1 VLNRDAVF
9 VVRTSRSGPGSRPG
23 KDVSVHSAF
32 VRTDELGTDPRKA
45 LRHGTASP
53 LADVP
58 EDLMKHP
65 RLATALSLLL
75 LGAVPPASIA
85 QTTSNS
91 VQLTWTASGDDSLTG
106 TASQY
111 DLRYSTSLITA
122 ANYSSATQVTGEP
135 APAAPGTSQ
144 SHTVTGLQA
153 ATTYWFAI
161 KTADDA
167 GNWSL
172 ISNVVSRA
180 TSIAPDVIRP
190 APASVAVSSV
200 TDTSA
205 TLAWTA
211 VGDDSLTGT
220 ATSYQ
225 VRYSTVPITLA
236 NFASATAV
244 TGVPVP
250 AVAGTAQSVVVRSL
264 SRQVT
269 YYFALRTADDAGNLS
284 ALSNVPSATTT
295 DTVAPAAIHNLAASF
310 VWMSW
315 HLSTAPSARQAQEV
329 RL

>member
-1 VLNRDAVF
+1 
-9 VVRTSRSGPGSRPG
+9 
-23 KDVSVHSAF
+23 
-32 VRTDELGTDPRKA
+32 
-45 LRHGTASP
+45 
-53 LADVP
+53 
-58 EDLMKHP
+58 MKHP
-65 RLATALSLLL
+65 RLASALCLLL
-75 LGAVPPASIA
+75 LGTSPADSLA
-85 QTTSNS
+85 QSAWNS
-91 VQLTWTASGDDSLTG
+91 VQLTWTATGDDSLTG

-122 ANYSSATQVTGEP
+122 ANFASATSAIGEP
-135 APAAPGTSQ
+135 APGASGTSQ
-144 SHTVTGLQA
+144 SHTVAGLQA

-180 TSIAPDVIRP
+180 TSAAPDAIRP
-190 APASVAVSSV
+190 AAASVAVSSV

-220 ATSYQ
+220 AASYQ
-225 VRYSTVPITLA
+225 IRYSTAPITLA

-250 AVAGTAQSVVVRSL
+250 AAPGTAQSVVVRSL

-269 YYFALRTADDAGNLS
+269 YYFALRTADDSGNVS
-284 ALSNVPSATTT
+284 ALSNVPSTTTT
-295 DTVAPAAIHNLAASF
+295 DTMAPAAIRTLAAGF

-315 HLSTAPSARQAQEV
+315 HLSAAPSAREV
-329 RL
+329 RVVRL

>member
-1 VLNRDAVF
+1 
-9 VVRTSRSGPGSRPG
+9 VV
-23 KDVSVHSAF
+23 
-32 VRTDELGTDPRKA
+32 E
-45 LRHGTASP
+45 
-53 LADVP
+53 VP

-65 RLATALSLLL
+65 RLASALCLLL
-75 LGAVPPASIA
+75 LGILPAESLA
-85 QTTSNS
+85 QGAWNS
-91 VQLTWTASGDDSLTG
+91 VQLTWTAPGDDSLAG
-106 TASQY
+106 TAAQY

-122 ANYSSATQVTGEP
+122 ANFASVTQATGEP
-135 APAAPGTSQ
+135 TPGAPGTNQ
-144 SHTVTGLQA
+144 NFTVTGLEP

-161 KTADDA
+161 KTVDDS

-172 ISNVVSRA
+172 LSNVVSRV
-180 TSIAPDVIRP
+180 TSAAPDVIRP
-190 APASVAVSSV
+190 APASVAVSAV
-200 TDTSA
+200 NDTSA

-225 VRYSTVPITLA
+225 VRYSTAPITLA

-250 AVAGTAQSVVVRSL
+250 AAPGTAQSVVVRNL

-269 YYFALRTADDAGNLS
+269 YYFALRTTDDSGNLS

-295 DTVAPAAIHNLAASF
+295 DTAAPAAIRNLAASF

-315 HLSTAPSARQAQEV
+315 HLSGIPSAREAREV

>member
-1 VLNRDAVF
+1 
-9 VVRTSRSGPGSRPG
+9 
-23 KDVSVHSAF
+23 
-32 VRTDELGTDPRKA
+32 
-45 LRHGTASP
+45 
-53 LADVP
+53 
-58 EDLMKHP
+58 MKHLC
-65 RLATALSLLL
+65 LAPALCLLL
-75 LGAVPPASIA
+75 LGIIPAASVA
-85 QTTSNS
+85 QSASNS

-122 ANYSSATQVTGEP
+122 ANFASATQVTGEP
-135 APAAPGTSQ
+135 VPGAPGASQ
-144 SHTVTGLQA
+144 SHTVTGLQP

-161 KTADDA
+161 KTADDV

-172 ISNVVSRA
+172 VSNVISKT
-180 TSIAPDVIRP
+180 TSAAPDVIRP
-190 APASVAVSSV
+190 AAASVAVSAV

-220 ATSYQ
+220 ATSYE
-225 VRYSTVPITLA
+225 VRYSTAPITAA
-236 NFASATAV
+236 NFASATAA
-244 TGVPVP
+244 TGVPAP

-269 YYFALRTADDAGNLS
+269 YYFALRTTDDAGNPS
-284 ALSNVPSATTT
+284 ALSNVPSTTTT
-295 DTVAPAAIHNLAASF
+295 DTMAPAAIHNLAASF

-315 HLSTAPSARQAQEV
+315 HVSTVPSAHEAREV

>member
-1 VLNRDAVF
+1 MA
-9 VVRTSRSGPGSRPG
+9 
-23 KDVSVHSAF
+23 
-32 VRTDELGTDPRKA
+32 E
-45 LRHGTASP
+45 
-53 LADVP
+53 VP

-65 RLATALSLLL
+65 RLASALCLLL
-75 LGAVPPASIA
+75 LGTIPADSVA
-85 QTTSNS
+85 QTAWNS
-91 VQLTWTASGDDSLTG
+91 VPLTWTAVGDDSVTG
-106 TASQY
+106 TATQY

-122 ANYSSATQVTGEP
+122 ANFASATAVIGEP
-135 APAAPGTSQ
+135 APGVAGASQ

-172 ISNVVSRA
+172 VSNVVSRTTGA
-180 TSIAPDVIRP
+180 APDVIRP
-190 APASVAVSSV
+190 AVASVAVSSV

-220 ATSYQ
+220 ATSYD
-225 VRYSTVPITLA
+225 VRYSTAPITIA

-244 TGVPVP
+244 TGVSAPS
-250 AVAGTAQSVVVRSL
+250 VAGTAQSVVVRGL
-264 SRQVT
+264 SRQGT
-269 YYFALRTADDAGNLS
+269 YYFALRTTDDSGNVS
-284 ALSNVPSATTT
+284 ALSNVPSASTT
-295 DTVAPAAIHNLAASF
+295 DTLAPAAIRTLAAGF

-315 HLSTAPSARQAQEV
+315 QHSAGPAAREAQGI

>member
-1 VLNRDAVF
+1 
-9 VVRTSRSGPGSRPG
+9 VV
-23 KDVSVHSAF
+23 SAC
-32 VRTDELGTDPRKA
+32 VRTDELGTNPRKA
-45 LRHGTASP
+45 LRHGIAS
-53 LADVP
+53 LVADPP
-58 EDLMKHP
+58 EDLMKHLC
-65 RLATALSLLL
+65 LATALSLLL
-75 LGAVPPASIA
+75 IGAVPSVSVA
-85 QTTSNS
+85 QTTANS
-91 VQLTWTASGDDSLTG
+91 VSLTWTATGDDSLTG

-122 ANYSSATQVTGEP
+122 ANYASATAVTGEP

-144 SHTVTGLQA
+144 SHTVTGLQP
-153 ATTYWFAI
+153 ATAYWFAI

-167 GNWSL
+167 GNWSIL
-172 ISNVVSRA
+172 SNVVTRTTLA
-180 TSIAPDVIRP
+180 APDVIRP

-220 ATSYQ
+220 AAAYQ
-225 VRYSTVPITLA
+225 IRYSTAPITLA

-264 SRQVT
+264 GRQVT

>member
-1 VLNRDAVF
+1 M
-9 VVRTSRSGPGSRPG
+9 T
-23 KDVSVHSAF
+23 
-32 VRTDELGTDPRKA
+32 
-45 LRHGTASP
+45 
-53 LADVP
+53 
-58 EDLMKHP
+58 HP
-65 RLATALSLLL
+65 RLASALCLLL
-75 LGAVPPASIA
+75 LGAVPSASTA
-85 QTTSNS
+85 QTTPNS
-91 VQLTWTASGDDSLTG
+91 VHLTWTASGDDSLTG

-111 DLRYSTSLITA
+111 DLRYSTAAITA
-122 ANYSSATQVTGEP
+122 ANFASATQVSGLSTPG
-135 APAAPGTSQ
+135 APGASQ
-144 SHTVTGLQA
+144 SHTVTGLQP

-172 ISNVVSRA
+172 LSNVISRA
-180 TSIAPDVIRP
+180 TSAAPDIIRP

-220 ATSYQ
+220 ATSYE
-225 VRYSTVPITLA
+225 VRYSTAPITIA

-250 AVAGTAQSVVVRSL
+250 AASGTAQSVVVRNL
-264 SRQVT
+264 ARQVT
-269 YYFALRTADDAGNLS
+269 YYFALRTTDDAGNPS
-284 ALSNVPSATTT
+284 ALSNVPSTTTT
-295 DTVAPAAIHNLAASF
+295 DTMAPAAIRNLAASF

-315 HLSTAPSARQAQEV
+315 HLSTFPSAREAPEV

>member
-1 VLNRDAVF
+1 MSAP
-9 VVRTSRSGPGSRPG
+9 TS
-23 KDVSVHSAF
+23 F
-32 VRTDELGTDPRKA
+32 GTDPRKA
-45 LRHGTASP
+45 LRHGTATP
-53 LADVP
+53 AADLP

-65 RLATALSLLL
+65 RLATALGLLL
-75 LGAVPPASIA
+75 IGAVPAVSIA
-85 QTTSNS
+85 QTTANS
-91 VQLTWTASGDDSLTG
+91 ILLTWTATGDDSLTG

-111 DLRYSTSLITA
+111 DLRYSTALITA
-122 ANYSSATQVTGEP
+122 ANFASATSAVNEP
-135 APAAPGTSQ
+135 APGESGTSQ
-144 SHTVTGLQA
+144 SHTVTGLQP

-172 ISNVVSRA
+172 ISNVISRTTLA
-180 TSIAPDVIRP
+180 APDVTRP

-225 VRYSTVPITLA
+225 IRYSTTPITLA
-236 NFASATAV
+236 SFASATVV

-295 DTVAPAAIHNLAASF
+295 DTVAPAAIRTLAASF

-315 HLSTAPSARQAQEV
+315 HLSTAPAAREALEV